1 MTMPD
6 RGYHYVSGTPA
17 NPGHVPDPAGIDV
30 RWRWY
35 VGHPSTIH
43 QQLSIQGRLER
54 IGITE
59 ADLAGLMG
67 TGFSDVRSLSKWAA
81 SWLISRLSEFEFTG
95 TEEQVK
101 AAMGRILRDRH
112 PHLQPSIEGEIA

>member
-6 RGYHYVSGTPA
+6 LGYRYVSGTPE
-17 NPGHVPDPAGIDV
+17 NPAHVPDPAGVDV

-43 QQLSIQGRLER
+43 QRASIQRRLDR
-54 IGITE
+54 IGISE
-59 ADLAGLMG
+59 ADLSALMG
-67 TGFSDVRSLSKWAA
+67 AGFRDVRSLSKWAA
-81 SWLISRLSEFEFTG
+81 SWLISRLNEFEFTA

-101 AAMGRILRDRH
+101 AAMGRILRDKH
-112 PHLQPSIEGEIA
+112 PHLQARIEGEIA